1 MELADAPELDRPTVR
16 GHRMDGRD
24 ATRMVDAVAGHG
36 RLVPEVA
43 RAQAQDEPFEDAL
56 ERSDVDAAVS
66 AADAQGLIRPG
77 QEDAQDLGLRRCA
90 VLPAM
95 QGPDL
100 EDADVRPPLALVLD
114 EDPEVP
120 GQERAPKLGV
130 VQGDRVDGT
139 DDGGVVRARA
149 RGARGPPGPTRPC
162 VTTSSRPIPD
172 MSVADLVAEA
182 PRLGP
187 QGGISVS
194 GSRPRIVS

>member
-16 GHRMDGRD
+16 GHRMDRRD

-36 RLVPEVA
+36 RLVPEVG

-66 AADAQGLIRPG
+66 AADTQGLIRPG

-100 EDADVRPPLALVLD
+100 ED
-114 EDPEVP
+114 
-120 GQERAPKLGV
+120 
-130 VQGDRVDGT
+130 
-139 DDGGVVRARA
+139 RARPSA
-149 RGARGPPGPTRPC
+149 AGARSRRGPGGARAGASAAAPSGPG
-162 VTTSSRPIPD
+162 
-172 MSVADLVAEA
+172 
-182 PRLGP
+182 
-187 QGGISVS
+187 
-194 GSRPRIVS
+194 